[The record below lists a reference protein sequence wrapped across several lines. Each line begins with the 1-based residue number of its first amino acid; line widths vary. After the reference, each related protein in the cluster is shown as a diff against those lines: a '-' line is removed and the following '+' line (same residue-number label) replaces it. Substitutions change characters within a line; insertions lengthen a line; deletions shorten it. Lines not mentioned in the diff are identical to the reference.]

1 MACKCNTKP
10 CNCNDVPGVTP
21 DGYHELSTAGATNLA
36 PTSYY
41 PANAVV
47 YPTTNAV
54 PYQTLAEVPI
64 NTGSSAVEAYQALV
78 LLQTNPTCIQNTPNC
93 QSPVGVIVSDA
104 TQTNIT
110 VVWVGNETATGYRIK
125 AVTGGVPVFQQ
136 DFSSTTTAA
145 MITGLAP
152 ATDYEVSVGT
162 ICDSSPVTT
171 CDSVTILVT
180 TPGLL

>member
-1 MACKCNTKP
+1 MACKCNNKP

-21 DGYHELSTAGATNLA
+21 EGYHELSAANGGIA
-36 PTSYY
+36 PSQYY
-41 PANAVV
+41 PANGVV
-47 YPTTNAV
+47 YPTTTVV
-54 PYQTLAEVPI
+54 PYQSLLETPI

-78 LLQTNPTCIQNTPNC
+78 LLQTNPTCVQNAPNC
-93 QSPVGVIVSDA
+93 QSPLGVVVSDA
-104 TQTNIT
+104 TQTSLT
-110 VVWVGNETATGYRIK
+110 VVWVDNPTATGYRVK
-125 AVTGGVPVFQQ
+125 ATTGGAPVFQQ
-136 DFSSTTTAA
+136 DYSSSTTAT

-152 ATDYEVSVGT
+152 STDYEVSVGS